1 MSLCVEI
8 FKALV
13 PILITIFVIIYWHT
27 QKRKEVIANEAK
39 NLILELNKFKDQANS
54 VLGYLMLHNGDFE
67 KKTCLNRIEE
77 LKRTAFDLRGNL
89 NLFSELINEEK
100 EFESIVK
107 HIDSLFIKLRCLS
120 CCEDWVDRFEDNS
133 NYDLVINFSEQAQ
146 PCKKKI
152 IAYALYQF

>member
-1 MSLCVEI
+1 MSLCLEI

-13 PILITIFVIIYWHT
+13 PILISFFVIIYWHK

-54 VLGYLMLHNGDFE
+54 VLGYLMSHNGDFE
-67 KKTCLNRIEE
+67 KKMCLNKIEE
-77 LKRTAFDLRGNL
+77 LKKIAFDLRGNL
-89 NLFSELINEEK
+89 NLFSELINKEK
-100 EFESIVK
+100 EFESIVE

-120 CCEDWVDRFEDNS
+120 CYEDWADRFEDDS
-133 NYDLVINFSEQAQ
+133 NYNLVINFSKQVQ

-152 IAYALYQF
+152 IAYALYQS